1 MKFRDPKTIRMI
13 SWAASKVIQGWIGTM
28 RFHQRHLGYNF
39 DPRRRQ
45 PNRYIIAFW
54 HENMLLPAYHF
65 AMPEIT
71 VLISTHADGQMIA
84 EIIERLGFSTVR
96 GSTTRG
102 GTEAMRQMLRLSRQS
117 IIAITPDGPKGPRRQ
132 VQPGLV
138 YLAGKTGLPI
148 APMGIAYNKL
158 WRAKSW
164 DRFAI
169 PKPFSKGYMVWGPA
183 VHVPRSVTMDTLEP
197 HRLFVEQSIEAA
209 TNMAE
214 RWAATGHYDP
224 SFYVAPQAPLAAAA

>member
-1 MKFRDPKTIRMI
+1 MKFRNPRTIRMV
-13 SWAASKVIQGWIGTM
+13 SWLASKVIQGWIGTM
-28 RFHQRHLGYNF
+28 RFHQRHLERNF

-45 PNRYIIAFW
+45 PSRYIIAFW

-65 AMPEIT
+65 AMPEIK
-71 VLISTHADGQMIA
+71 VLISTHADGQLIA
-84 EIIERLGFSTVR
+84 EIIQRLGFETVR

-102 GTEAMRQMLRLSRQS
+102 GMEAMRQMLRLSREG
-117 IIAITPDGPKGPRRQ
+117 IIAISPDGPKGPRRQ
-132 VQPGLV
+132 VQAGLV
-138 YLAGKTGLPI
+138 FLAGKTGLPI
-148 APMGIAYNKL
+148 APMGVAYNKL

-197 HRLFVEQSIEAA
+197 HRLFVE
-209 TNMAE
+209 
-214 RWAATGHYDP
+214 H
-224 SFYVAPQAPLAAAA
+224 APPGPRPCSPC